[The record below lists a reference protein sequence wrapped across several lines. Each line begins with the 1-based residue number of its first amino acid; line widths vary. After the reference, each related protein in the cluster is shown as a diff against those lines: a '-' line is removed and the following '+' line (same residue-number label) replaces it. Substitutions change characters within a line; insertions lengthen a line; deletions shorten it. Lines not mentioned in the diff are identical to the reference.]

1 MLQRV
6 QSIFLLF
13 ASIVLFAIFLFPL
26 VHNVYIGGTPVTIK
40 VTGIYQDV
48 KGQLTLIKPFTALSI
63 GAVAAALIPLG
74 VIFMYKDRK
83 KQIVMSYMA
92 MLLIIVFSFWE
103 AQTVN
108 TTLAGVT
115 VRTDN
120 YGIGILLSTISLVLM
135 LIAIRNIRKDEAL
148 VRSADRLR

>member
-6 QSIFLLF
+6 QSLFLLF

-26 VHNVYIGGTPVTIK
+26 AHNVYIGGTPVTIK
-40 VTGIYQDV
+40 VTGIYQDA

-83 KQIVMSYMA
+83 KQIVISYLA
-92 MLLIIVFSFWE
+92 MLLIVIFSFWE
-103 AQTVN
+103 AQTVKEA
-108 TTLAGVT
+108 LIGVQM
-115 VRTDN
+115 RTEN
-120 YGIGILLSTISLVLM
+120 YGIGVLLSSISLVLM
-135 LIAIRNIRKDEAL
+135 LVAIRNIRKDEAL